1 MVENSTSVE
10 EVNIADLNGLLNS
23 TSLVVSQALSGEAS
37 LTVLSESLEAAS
49 KSIEAALSSGSTT
62 SSQMSSLQMAAAV
75 IEMALAGD
83 MFIENLSST
92 LEIVSTALQL
102 AVNETTIPEP
112 TALEVAAESILQELT
127 DDSATSADIALA
139 LEEALQAIKDSVAEE
154 LSKTKLT
161 VDINLGAAANEMEAT
176 TEAGEMD
183 STVASDADMEST
195 TMAGETDMTSTMS
208 DTEDSS
214 TDSEMV
220 STSTA
225 LSLEISSAH
234 LIFYNYLYTLLLFK
248 CLLLFPSII

>member
-10 EVNIADLNGLLNS
+10 EVNIADLNSLLS
-23 TSLVVSQALSGEAS
+23 TTSLVVSQALSGEAS
-37 LTVLSESLEAAS
+37 LTDLSLSLEAAS
-49 KSIEAALSSGSTT
+49 KSIEGALASSSTT

-112 TALEVAAESILQELT
+112 TALEIAAESILQELT
-127 DDSATSADIALA
+127 DGSATSADIALA
-139 LEEALQAIKDSVAEE
+139 LGEALEAIKTSVAKE
-154 LSKTKLT
+154 LSQTKLT
-161 VDINLGAAANEMEAT
+161 LDINLGAAANEMEAT
-176 TEAGEMD
+176 TEAGETD

-195 TMAGETDMTSTMS
+195 TMAGEMDMTSTVS
-208 DTEDSS
+208 DMEGSE
-214 TDSEMV
+214 TDSEID

-225 LSLEISSAH
+225 LSIEISSTQVVF
-234 LIFYNYLYTLLLFK
+234 LVI
-248 CLLLFPSII
+248 SILKLNKFNFAVL

>member
-1 MVENSTSVE
+1 METTTEVVEETTTME
-10 EVNIADLNGLLNS
+10 EVNIADLNSLLNI
-23 TSLVVSQALSGEAS
+23 TSSVVSQALSGNAS
-37 LTVLSESLEAAS
+37 LTDLAQSLEAAS
-49 KSIEAALSSGSTT
+49 ISIEAALASNTTT
-62 SSQMSSLQMAAAV
+62 SSQLSSLQMAAAV

-112 TALEVAAESILQELT
+112 TALEVAAESILLELT
-127 DDSATSADIALA
+127 DGSATSADIALA
-139 LEEALQAIKDSVAEE
+139 LEEALLAIKDSVAEE

-161 VDINLGAAANEMEAT
+161 VDISLGAVANEMEGT

-195 TMAGETDMTSTMS
+195 TMAGGT
-208 DTEDSS
+208 DTEVS
-214 TDSEMV
+214 

-225 LSLEISSAH
+225 LSLEISPTALVFIVISV
-234 LIFYNYLYTLLLFK
+234 LKVN
-248 CLLLFPSII
+248 II